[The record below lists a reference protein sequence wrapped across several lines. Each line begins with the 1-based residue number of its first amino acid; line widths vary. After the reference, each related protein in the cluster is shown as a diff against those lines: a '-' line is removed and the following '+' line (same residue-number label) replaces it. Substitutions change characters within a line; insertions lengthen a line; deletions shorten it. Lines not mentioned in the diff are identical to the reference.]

1 MKPSYEA
8 LAEKVS
14 RQKRRIMKLEQ
25 ALTDLMEVGGATPG
39 HTGTNLKQ
47 EEVWDRCKQL
57 LANK

>member
-25 ALTDLMEVGGATPG
+25 ALIDLMEVEGGEANPEMD
-39 HTGTNLKQ
+39 Q
-47 EEVWDRCKQL
+47 AEVWDRCKQL

>member
-25 ALTDLMEVGGATPG
+25 ALADLMEVEGGEASEMS
-39 HTGTNLKQ
+39 Q
-47 EEVWDRCKQL
+47 EAVWDRCKQL